1 MDSKSFMR
9 ALVFFFF
16 CLINLSLNASTI
28 KIGFIDTNQVVTSLT
43 LYKQST
49 ELISREFEPKKQEL
63 LDLFN
68 HIELLRSK
76 IDNINQTSNNESIE
90 AELLKLSNLEMS
102 FQQETEFW
110 QKTMDLK
117 KIELLNEI
125 EMIIN
130 QAINQYANQE
140 QFDLILYENVAFSSD
155 KVNITD
161 NIIEL
166 IENQK

>member
-1 MDSKSFMR
+1 MR

-16 CLINLSLNASTI
+16 CLVNLSLNASTI

-68 HIELLRSK
+68 HIELLKSK
-76 IDNINQTSNNESIE
+76 IDNITQTSNNESIE

-166 IENQK
+166 IESQK

>member
-1 MDSKSFMR
+1 MR

-16 CLINLSLNASTI
+16 CLVNLSLNASTI

-68 HIELLRSK
+68 YIELLRSK

-166 IENQK
+166 IESQK

>member
-1 MDSKSFMR
+1 MR

-16 CLINLSLNASTI
+16 CLVNLSLNASTI

>member
-1 MDSKSFMR
+1 MR

-16 CLINLSLNASTI
+16 CLVNLSLNASTI

-166 IENQK
+166 IESQK